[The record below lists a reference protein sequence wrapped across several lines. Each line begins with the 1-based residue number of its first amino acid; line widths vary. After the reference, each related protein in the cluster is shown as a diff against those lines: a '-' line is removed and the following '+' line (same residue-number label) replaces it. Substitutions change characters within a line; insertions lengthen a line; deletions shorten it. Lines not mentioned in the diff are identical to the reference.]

1 MMMRRSKLVAVL
13 LAYLAVGPVLAA
25 GRPACCV
32 RSSEARVAAHGCCAP
47 RSGALASAAKGC
59 CKKPVVPKP
68 ETKVSDAGPM
78 VLSIHPLEL
87 GAPALAIAT
96 LPEAVST
103 RLARRAHH
111 ASEPDDSPPDLLA
124 RIRILLI

>member
-1 MMMRRSKLVAVL
+1 MNCRSKLVAVL

-25 GRPACCV
+25 GRPACCAKPP
-32 RSSEARVAAHGCCAP
+32 EARAASHACCAP
-47 RSGALASAAKGC
+47 GSGALASAAKGC

-68 ETKVSDAGPM
+68 ETRVNDSGTI
-78 VLSIHPLEL
+78 VLSIQPLEW
-87 GAPALAIAT
+87 GAPAVAIYA

-111 ASEPDDSPPDLLA
+111 ATEPDDSPPDLLA